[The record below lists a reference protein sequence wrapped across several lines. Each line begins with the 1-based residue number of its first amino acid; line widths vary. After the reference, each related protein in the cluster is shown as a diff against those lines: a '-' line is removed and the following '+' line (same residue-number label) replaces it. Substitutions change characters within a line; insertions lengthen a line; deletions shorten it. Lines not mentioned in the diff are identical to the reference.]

1 MPALHKKYLA
11 AMLDMFG
18 ECAEHGARTI
28 DKSAKVGAGHPPLS
42 PCSQAALFTVLTR
55 PHGGQTAWAM
65 LRRGCLSCP
74 TRSALN
80 PAPAGRQ
87 AG

>member
-42 PCSQAALFTVLTR
+42 PSS
-55 PHGGQTAWAM
+55 QTA
-65 LRRGCLSCP
+65 LLQSLLGLTGGRRPGPC
-74 TRSALN
+74 
-80 PAPAGRQ
+80 
-87 AG
+87 